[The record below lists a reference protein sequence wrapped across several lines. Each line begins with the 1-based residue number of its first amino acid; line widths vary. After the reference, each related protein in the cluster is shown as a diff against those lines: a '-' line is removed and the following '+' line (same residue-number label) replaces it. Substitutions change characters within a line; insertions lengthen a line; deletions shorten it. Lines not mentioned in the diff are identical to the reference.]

1 MGPKF
6 FGVAVQRPDP
16 ELVKKS
22 AEIANREAMRYL
34 SSQITRH
41 LSLRF
46 QGPPLPQTKRRTP
59 DLSKDFL
66 ETQVLTGFFKTSYKD
81 QLARKFAPD
90 DVNFILR
97 VGRKFP
103 RVRLGF
109 AYFSLLAVD
118 DCPEEAMHLCELQG
132 RTGYARTSIPTKM
145 IQVVADHQE
154 GTERLANMLF
164 SDDPEFEDI
173 VLACRYHD
181 VAEAITGDFSKYC
194 DISPRDR
201 KRIEK
206 LAFELISPENAPN
219 LSQQAKDIRRCY
231 ELTCGTDPAHKEV
244 RAKFK
249 DCDALEMPME
259 VAFLMTQKLSVN
271 RVQLMDELEPFWK
284 SAESALQYSRSKNFF
299 KVLEQARYRTDLKPE
314 SYDDIVN
321 IAVEYMRGCEAGFI
335 DSGMEQDSVVEK
347 GSPRTS
353 GAGSISQSV
362 VQFPMRKP

>member
-1 MGPKF
+1 M
-6 FGVAVQRPDP
+6 QRPDP

-46 QGPPLPQTKRRTP
+46 QGPPLPQTMRSNP
-59 DLSKDFL
+59 DLSKAFL
-66 ETQVLTGFFKTSYKD
+66 ETQLLTGFLKTSYKD
-81 QLARKFAPD
+81 QLAKKFEPN

-109 AYFSLLAVD
+109 AYFLLLSVD
-118 DCPEEAMHLCELQG
+118 DRPEEALHICELQG

-145 IQVVADHQE
+145 IQVVDDHQR
-154 GTERLANMLF
+154 GTERLAKMLF

-201 KRIEK
+201 KRVEK
-206 LAFELISPENAPN
+206 LAFELISPETAPN
-219 LSQQAKDIRRCY
+219 LSQKAKDIRRCY
-231 ELTCGTDPAHKEV
+231 ELTCGTDPAYKEV

-249 DCDALEMPME
+249 DCDAFEMPME
-259 VAFLMTQKLSVN
+259 VAFLMSQKLSVN

-284 SAESALQYSRSKNFF
+284 SAEAALQYSRSKNFF
-299 KVLEQARYRTDLKPE
+299 KALEQARYRADLKPE
-314 SYDDIVN
+314 HYDDIVN
-321 IAVEYMRGCEAGFI
+321 IAVEYMHGCEAGSI
-335 DSGMEQDSVVEK
+335 DTNAKQDSAPER
-347 GSPRTS
+347 GSTHTS
-353 GAGSISQSV
+353 GAGSITQSV
-362 VQFPMRKP
+362 LQFPVRKL

>member
-1 MGPKF
+1 M
-6 FGVAVQRPDP
+6 QRPDP

-22 AEIANREAMRYL
+22 AEIANREAMHYL
-34 SSQITRH
+34 SSQIIRH

-46 QGPPLPQTKRRTP
+46 QGPPLPQTKRRSP
-59 DLSKDFL
+59 DLGKEFQKTEILYAFL
-66 ETQVLTGFFKTSYKD
+66 RTTYKEY
-81 QLARKFAPD
+81 LAKKFQPD

-97 VGRKFP
+97 VGTKFP

-118 DCPEEAMHLCELQG
+118 DRPEEAMHICGLQG

-145 IQVVADHQE
+145 IQVIADHHE

-164 SDDPEFEDI
+164 KDDPELDDI

-181 VAEAITGDFSKYC
+181 IAEALTGDFSKYC
-194 DISPRDR
+194 DISARDR
-201 KRIEK
+201 RRIEK

-231 ELTCGTDPAHKEV
+231 ELTCGDDPAHKAI

-259 VAFLMTQKLSVN
+259 VAFLMSQKLTVN
-271 RVQLMDELEPFWK
+271 RVQLMNELQPFWM
-284 SAESALQYSRSKNFF
+284 SAEAGLKSSRAKNFF
-299 KVLEQARYRTDLKPE
+299 KALEQARYRTDLNPDHYE
-314 SYDDIVN
+314 DIVN
-321 IAVEYMRGCEAGFI
+321 IAVEYMQGCDPVLSQLAA
-335 DSGMEQDSVVEK
+335 EQDQGVEEDNGHTDDARVVN
-347 GSPRTS
+347 
-353 GAGSISQSV
+353 QSV
-362 VQFPMRKP
+362 FQFPERKY